1 MDVHSKSAMGRKSKL
16 LIAIALIVL
25 LLTCYFCWEI
35 LLQERVI
42 LDILR
47 MGPTKGSTRQ
57 IEPGSDHLEE
67 VVENW
72 FEKKQQISVHNT
84 GDVNS
89 TSWESTENLV
99 SHIKYHR
106 TNSTARKT

>member
-1 MDVHSKSAMGRKSKL
+1 MDVHPKGTMGRKSKL

-47 MGPTKGSTRQ
+47 MGPAQGSTRQ
-57 IEPGSDHLEE
+57 IEPGNDHLEE

-72 FEKKQQISVHNT
+72 FEKKQQISVHT

-89 TSWESTENLV
+89 TSWESSENLV
-99 SHIKYHR
+99 SHRKYYR